1 MLFFGPKIASVTREC
16 TWSFTEQTVREH
28 LQPLSGEDQESE
40 SASALSPQLCSPYRP
55 SAPNEVQ
62 NGTLSAPGNRVA
74 RMYKY
79 VQVAVG
85 LLRGEEEKQQ

>member
-1 MLFFGPKIASVTREC
+1 MHLVFHRANREL
-16 TWSFTEQTVREH
+16 
-28 LQPLSGEDQESE
+28 LQPLSREDQESE
-40 SASALSPQLCSPYRP
+40 SGSALVPQLCSPYRP

-62 NGTLSAPGNRVA
+62 NRTLSAPGNRAV

-85 LLRGEEEKQQ
+85 LLAGEEEKQK